1 MSSRHFPVSQEINSD
16 PQVWELTDTFG
27 DRAIRTWLEILA
39 ILDREKNKWKL
50 VDGWET
56 VISRKVRQSPA
67 TVSRIVGWMLANG
80 WLIAGQLLANGQPEV
95 LSAPKFAKFH
105 KLRSENR
112 LPPNLAEPNLTE
124 PKMKPAPTAG
134 VDNSKIR
141 KQNGKGGDA
150 NQRQP
155 AEATV
160 GVTEH
165 EPWRPVADRI
175 FNSDKK
181 KYLRLIVW
189 IKAQYAAGS
198 PGVVI
203 TEVLEKFEPHGK
215 DIIDWYPY
223 LTKMATK
230 YRQNYFERQ
239 AIVEH
244 ELRVQAPIPNE
255 VRQLISGIGK
265 A

>member
-112 LPPNLAEPNLTE
+112 LPPNLTEPNLTE

-134 VDNSKIR
+134 VDNSKI
-141 KQNGKGGDA
+141 KTGNGNGNEKG
-150 NQRQP
+150 N
-155 AEATV
+155 ES
-160 GVTEH
+160 
-165 EPWRPVADRI
+165 WRAVADRI